1 MQLVS
6 EARIVLET
14 VPSNLTVGPDASQLV
29 SEVTFARVTLT
40 HGNIW
45 FKERGDDG
53 VEGDGPVV
61 PRGPQGSQ
69 GAELELCCT

>member
-29 SEVTFARVTLT
+29 SEVAFARVTLT
-40 HGNIW
+40 RGNVW
-45 FKERGDDG
+45 LKKRADDG
-53 VEGDGPVV
+53 VESDELVV
-61 PRGPQGSQ
+61 PRGPQVS
-69 GAELELCCT
+69 

>member
-29 SEVTFARVTLT
+29 SEVAFARVTLT
-40 HGNIW
+40 RGNVW
-45 FKERGDDG
+45 LKKRVDDG
-53 VEGDGPVV
+53 VESDELVV
-61 PRGPQGSQ
+61 PRGPQVS
-69 GAELELCCT
+69 